1 MSQEQRVAVAATAGL
16 AADQVA
22 RLQARLV
29 AERDAITGRLAE
41 RRSTLSRAVSRE
53 PDDSDWASSSADQ
66 SLLARLV
73 DRDSKLL
80 LEIER
85 ALRKIAAGTYGTCE
99 LTGDP
104 IGFDRLSVRP
114 WARHAVASKEQVE
127 RQRVRAA
134 PELLGG
140 RVEEDDPGQ
149 EVA

>member
-1 MSQEQRVAVAATAGL
+1 MSQEQRVAVTATAGL

-22 RLQARLV
+22 RLQAHLV
-29 AERDAITGRLAE
+29 AERDTIAARLAD
-41 RRSTLSRAVSRE
+41 RRSTLSRAASRE

-80 LEIER
+80 VEIER

-99 LTGDP
+99 LTGEP

-127 RQRVRAA
+127 RQRVKPA

-140 RVEEDDPGQ
+140 RVEEEDPGQ